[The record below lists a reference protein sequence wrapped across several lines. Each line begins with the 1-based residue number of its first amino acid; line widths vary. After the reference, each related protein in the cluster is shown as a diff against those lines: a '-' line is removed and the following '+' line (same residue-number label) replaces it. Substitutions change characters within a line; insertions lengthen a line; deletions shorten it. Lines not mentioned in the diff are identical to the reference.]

1 MDWYFTWTG
10 LRAMVD
16 TGPWSGTPL
25 WRRPQTSLSATTED
39 TRAAP
44 RTQRRPGSPRR
55 PTRKTHAAPGAR
67 QPGGL
72 TALLPGLGAAA
83 AITAVAY
90 GFGRLVP
97 MIGGPIF
104 GLIIG
109 MVIAAFVRPSQA
121 LRPGIAF
128 AGKQVLQIAIVALGT
143 GLSLT
148 TILRTGAGSLP
159 VMLGTMAI
167 CLLAA
172 WGLGRLLG
180 IGADLRTMI
189 GVGTGICGASA
200 IAAVSG
206 VIGAADV
213 DIAYSVSTIFLF
225 NAVAVLLYPTLG
237 HLLHLSQH
245 AFGLWAGTAINDT
258 SSVVAAGDIYGTAAR
273 SFAVIVKLT
282 RTTLIIPITLALA
295 AYRVHQ
301 FRTEGP
307 AEAAGAP
314 KISWRKLI
322 PWFILWFLLAS
333 LADTLGVFPAGLQ
346 HALARLASL
355 LIIMALSA
363 IGLSAKFA
371 QMRTTGVRPL
381 LLGGLLWITVG
392 LSSLALQV
400 LTGQI

>member
-1 MDWYFTWTG
+1 M
-10 LRAMVD
+10 A
-16 TGPWSGTPL
+16 
-25 WRRPQTSLSATTED
+25 
-39 TRAAP
+39 
-44 RTQRRPGSPRR
+44 
-55 PTRKTHAAPGAR
+55 
-67 QPGGL
+67 
-72 TALLPGLGAAA
+72 ALLPGLGAAA

-90 GFGRLVP
+90 GLGRLVP
-97 MIGGPIF
+97 MVGGPIF
-104 GLIIG
+104 GLVIG
-109 MVIAAFVRPSQA
+109 MLIAAFVRPSPA

-167 CLLAA
+167 CLLVA
-172 WGLGRLLG
+172 WGVGRLLG
-180 IGADLRTMI
+180 IGPDLRTMI

-206 VIGAADV
+206 VIGAADI

-225 NAVAVLLYPTLG
+225 NAIAVLLYPTLG

-258 SSVVAAGDIYGTAAR
+258 SSVVAAGDIYGAAAR

-282 RTTLIIPITLALA
+282 RTTLIIPITLVLA
-295 AYRVHQ
+295 AYRLHRLRADGAGQ
-301 FRTEGP
+301 
-307 AEAAGAP
+307 AAGAP
-314 KISWRKLI
+314 RISWRKLI

-333 LADTLGVFPAGLQ
+333 LADTLGLFPVGLQ
-346 HALARLASL
+346 HGLARLASL

-381 LLGGLLWITVG
+381 LMGGLLWITVG